1 MYQALLFPPPREARA
16 SPYAGK
22 RGTGDEARSAPAKT
36 GPIAIIMRTN
46 EAPPSYCSCI
56 AIQAAMD
63 SSDVG
68 DLTAEVYQYLTEGKQ
83 KLIVRYLS

>member
-1 MYQALLFPPPREARA
+1 MVRPDQFW
-16 SPYAGK
+16 S
-22 RGTGDEARSAPAKT
+22 AKT
-36 GPIAIIMRTN
+36 GPPLPKLVLYMRTN

>member
-1 MYQALLFPPPREARA
+1 MACHEKFGPGVKSGP
-16 SPYAGK
+16 AGPILV
-22 RGTGDEARSAPAKT
+22 GQNWSAPAKT
-36 GPIAIIMRTN
+36 GPIIMRTN

-68 DLTAEVYQYLTEGKQ
+68 DLTAEVYQYLTEG
-83 KLIVRYLS
+83 R